1 MARAGQLKSSGERLS
16 DRVAIG
22 VLTQAF
28 PQSLVDEVLAQTG
41 RVQQR
46 NRLLPAR
53 LVVYFV
59 LAHTGAR
66 LLADLADATGLT
78 AAYST
83 ALRPLRPRGTGH
95 DPGRIATDLAVMLAD
110 GGEAI
115 ADLAVLRDQGEVFGP
130 VASTPTAWR
139 LLADTGDKTLACLRS
154 ARAQAREVAWLQA
167 AEQGEGIPA
176 VHAAGR
182 MLPGLV
188 LDLDATLITCHSE
201 KQQAAPTYK
210 GGFGFHPLLCFLANT
225 GEGLSGRLRPGNAGA
240 NTASDHITVLDQAL
254 AQIPDAH
261 RHGTDILVRT
271 DSAGSAK
278 AFLAHIRALRERGLN
293 LRFSVGYAVTEPVRR
308 AIRTVPN
315 HLWHPALDQD
325 GTLRDGA
332 EVAELTGMLDLTG
345 YPAGTRII
353 VRRERPHPGAQLSLF
368 DQDEGLRHQ
377 VFLTDTPYSGGGSAQ
392 FLEVRHR
399 GHATVEDHIR
409 CGKAT
414 GFGRFPSRD
423 FNVNAAWLE
432 LSLAAIDLL
441 AWMRVLLLD
450 GELATAEP
458 KKLRYRL
465 LHVAARLT
473 RGGRRLRLRIS
484 ATWPWR
490 HELATAFHRLATL
503 PRPAG

>member
-1 MARAGQLKSSGERLS
+1 MSVQAEGTFYVQ
-16 DRVAIG
+16 AIG
-22 VLTQAF
+22 LRPKVHVSADG
-28 PQSLVDEVLAQTG
+28 SG
-41 RVQQR
+41 
-46 NRLLPAR
+46 
-53 LVVYFV
+53 VVGH
-59 LAHTGAR
+59 AGAR

-78 AAYST
+78 AAYSA

-95 DPGRIATDLAVMLAD
+95 DPGQIATDLAVMLAD

-115 ADLAVLRDQGEVFGP
+115 ADLALLRDQGEVFGP

-139 LLADTGDKTLACLRS
+139 LLADTDDRTLTALRS
-154 ARAQAREVAWLQA
+154 ARAHAREVAWLQA
-167 AEQGEGIPA
+167 AERGEGIPA
-176 VHAAGR
+176 ARAGGR
-182 MLPGLV
+182 ALPGLV
-188 LDLDATLITCHSE
+188 LDLDATLVTCHSE
-201 KQQAAPTYK
+201 KEQAAPTYK

-225 GEGLSGRLRPGNAGA
+225 GEAVSGRLRPGNSGA
-240 NTASDHITVLDQAL
+240 NTAADHITVLDQAI

-261 RHGTDILVRT
+261 RHGTDILIRA

-278 AFLAHIRALRERGLN
+278 AFLAHVRDLRKRGIRTF
-293 LRFSVGYAVTEPVRR
+293 FSVGYAITDPVRR
-308 AIRTVPN
+308 AVRTMPDR
-315 HLWHPALDQD
+315 LWHPALDQD

-332 EVAELTGMLDLTG
+332 EVAELTGMLELPG
-345 YPAGTRII
+345 YPTGTRII

-409 CGKAT
+409 CGKTT

-423 FNVNAAWLE
+423 FNVNAVWLE

-441 AWMRVLLLD
+441 AWTRVLLLD

-473 RGGRRLRLRIS
+473 LGGRRLRLRIS

-490 HELATAFHRLATL
+490 NELATAFHRLAAL

>member
-1 MARAGQLKSSGERLS
+1 VQ
-16 DRVAIG
+16 AIG
-22 VLTQAF
+22 LR
-28 PQSLVDEVLAQTG
+28 P
-41 RVQQR
+41 RVQVT
-46 NRLLPAR
+46 ADGSG
-53 LVVYFV
+53 VVGH
-59 LAHTGAR
+59 AGAR
-66 LLADLADATGLT
+66 LLADLADATGLS
-78 AAYST
+78 AAYSA
-83 ALRPLRPRGTGH
+83 ALMPLRPRGTGH

-139 LLADTGDKTLACLRS
+139 LLADTDDKTLARLRS

-167 AEQGEGIPA
+167 AEHGEGIPA
-176 VHAAGR
+176 LRAAGR

-188 LDLDATLITCHSE
+188 LDLDATLVTCHSE

-278 AFLAHIRALRERGLN
+278 AFLTHIRALRERGLN

-308 AIRTVPN
+308 AIRAVPN

-332 EVAELTGMLDLTG
+332 EVAELTGMVDLHG
-345 YPAGTRII
+345 YPADTRIV

-409 CGKAT
+409 CGKNT

-423 FNVNAAWLE
+423 FDINTAWLE
-432 LSLAAIDLL
+432 LSLTAIDLL

-450 GELATAEP
+450 GELAAAEP

-503 PRPAG
+503 PRPAS

>member
-1 MARAGQLKSSGERLS
+1 MSVQAEGTFYVQ
-16 DRVAIG
+16 AIG
-22 VLTQAF
+22 LRPKVHVSADG
-28 PQSLVDEVLAQTG
+28 SG
-41 RVQQR
+41 
-46 NRLLPAR
+46 
-53 LVVYFV
+53 VVGH
-59 LAHTGAR
+59 AGAR

-78 AAYST
+78 AAYSA

-95 DPGRIATDLAVMLAD
+95 DPGRVATELAVMLAD
-110 GGEAI
+110 GGETI

-139 LLADTGDKTLACLRS
+139 LLADTDEAALASLR
-154 ARAQAREVAWLQA
+154 AVRATAREVAWMQA
-167 AEQGEGIPA
+167 AETGEGIPA
-176 VHAAGR
+176 ARAGGR
-182 MLPGLV
+182 ELPGLV
-188 LDLDATLITCHSE
+188 LDLDATLVTCHSE
-201 KQQAAPTYK
+201 KEQTAPTYK
-210 GGFGFHPLLCFLANT
+210 GDFGFHPLLCFLANT
-225 GEGLSGRLRPGNAGA
+225 GEAVSGRLRPGNSGA
-240 NTASDHITVLDQAL
+240 NTAADHVVVLDQAL

-261 RHGTDILVRT
+261 RHGTDILVRA

-278 AFLAHIRALRERGLN
+278 AFLAHVRDVRKQGIRTF
-293 LRFSVGYAVTEPVRR
+293 FSVGYAITEPVRR
-308 AIRTVPN
+308 AIRSMPDR
-315 HLWHPALDQD
+315 LWHPALDQD
-325 GTLRDGA
+325 GALRDGA
-332 EVAELTGMLDLTG
+332 EVAELTGMVDMDG
-345 YPAGTRII
+345 YPPGTRII

-368 DQDEGLRHQ
+368 DRDEGLRHQ

-409 CGKAT
+409 CGKTT

-423 FNVNAAWLE
+423 FGVNAVWLE
-432 LSLAAIDLL
+432 LSLAAVDLL
-441 AWMRVLLLD
+441 AWTRVLLLD

-490 HELATAFHRLATL
+490 NELVAAFHRLAAL
-503 PRPAG
+503 PRPVS

>member
-1 MARAGQLKSSGERLS
+1 MSVQAEGTFYVQ
-16 DRVAIG
+16 AIG
-22 VLTQAF
+22 LRPKVHVSADG
-28 PQSLVDEVLAQTG
+28 SG
-41 RVQQR
+41 
-46 NRLLPAR
+46 
-53 LVVYFV
+53 VVGH
-59 LAHTGAR
+59 AGAR

-78 AAYST
+78 AAYCA

-95 DPGRIATDLAVMLAD
+95 DPGRIAIDLAVMLAD

-139 LLADTGDKTLACLRS
+139 LLADTDERTLTALRS

-167 AEQGEGIPA
+167 AAQGEGIPA
-176 VHAAGR
+176 VRAAGR

-188 LDLDATLITCHSE
+188 LDLDATLVTCHSE
-201 KQQAAPTYK
+201 KDQAAPTYK

-278 AFLAHIRALRERGLN
+278 VFLAHVRDGRKRGIRTF
-293 LRFSVGYAVTEPVRR
+293 FSVGYAVTEPVRH
-308 AIRTVPN
+308 AIRAMPDR
-315 HLWHPALDQD
+315 LWHPALDQD
-325 GTLRDGA
+325 GSLRAGA
-332 EVAELTGMLDLTG
+332 EVAELTGMVDLTG

-409 CGKAT
+409 CGKTT
-414 GFGRFPSRD
+414 GFGRFPSRH
-423 FNVNAAWLE
+423 FAINSAWLE

-450 GELATAEP
+450 GELAAAEP

-473 RGGRRLRLRIS
+473 RGGRRLRLRIPQ
-484 ATWPWR
+484 TWPWR
-490 HELATAFHRLATL
+490 NELAMAFHRLAAL

>member
-1 MARAGQLKSSGERLS
+1 MTVQAEGTFYVQ
-16 DRVAIG
+16 AIG
-22 VLTQAF
+22 LRPKVHVSADG
-28 PQSLVDEVLAQTG
+28 SG
-41 RVQQR
+41 
-46 NRLLPAR
+46 
-53 LVVYFV
+53 VVGH
-59 LAHTGAR
+59 AGAR
-66 LLADLADATGLT
+66 LLTDLADATGLT
-78 AAYST
+78 ATYSA
-83 ALRPLRPRGTGH
+83 ALRSLRPRGTGH
-95 DPGRIATDLAVMLAD
+95 DPGRVATDLAVMLAD

-115 ADLAVLRDQGEVFGP
+115 ADLAVLRDQAGVFGP

-139 LLADTGDKTLACLRS
+139 LLADTDEAALASLRA
-154 ARAQAREVAWLQA
+154 ARGSAREVAWMLA
-167 AEQGEGIPA
+167 AETGEGIPA
-176 VHAAGR
+176 ARAGGR
-182 MLPGLV
+182 ELPGLV
-188 LDLDATLITCHSE
+188 LDLDATLVTCHSE
-201 KQQAAPTYK
+201 KEQAAPTYK

-225 GEGLSGRLRPGNAGA
+225 GEAVSGRLRPGNSGA
-240 NTASDHITVLDQAL
+240 NTAADHIAVLDQAL

-261 RHGTDILVRT
+261 RHGADILIRT

-278 AFLAHIRALRERGLN
+278 AFLTHVRDLRKRGIRTF
-293 LRFSVGYAVTEPVRR
+293 FSVGYAITEPVRR
-308 AIRTVPN
+308 AVRAMPN
-315 HLWHPALDQD
+315 RLWHPALDQD

-332 EVAELTGMLDLTG
+332 ELTGMVHVDG
-345 YPAGTRII
+345 YPTGTRII

-409 CGKAT
+409 CGKTT
-414 GFGRFPSRD
+414 GFGRFPSRN
-423 FNVNAAWLE
+423 FAVNAVWLE

-441 AWMRVLLLD
+441 AWTRVLLLD
-450 GELATAEP
+450 GELAAAEP

-473 RGGRRLRLRIS
+473 HGGRHLRLRIS

-490 HELATAFHRLATL
+490 NELATAFHRLAAL

>member
-1 MARAGQLKSSGERLS
+1 MSVQAEGTFYVQGIGLRPKVHVSADGSG
-16 DRVAIG
+16 
-22 VLTQAF
+22 
-28 PQSLVDEVLAQTG
+28 
-41 RVQQR
+41 
-46 NRLLPAR
+46 
-53 LVVYFV
+53 VVGH
-59 LAHTGAR
+59 AGAR

-78 AAYST
+78 AAYSA

-95 DPGRIATDLAVMLAD
+95 DPGRVATDLAVMLAD

-139 LLADTGDKTLACLRS
+139 LLADTDEAALASLRA
-154 ARAQAREVAWLQA
+154 ARASAREVAWMQA
-167 AEQGEGIPA
+167 AETGEGIPA
-176 VHAAGR
+176 ARAGGQE
-182 MLPGLV
+182 LPGLV
-188 LDLDATLITCHSE
+188 LDLDATLVTCHSE
-201 KQQAAPTYK
+201 KEQAAPTYK

-225 GEGLSGRLRPGNAGA
+225 GEAVSGRLRPGNSGA
-240 NTASDHITVLDQAL
+240 NTAADHVAVLDQAL
-254 AQIPDAH
+254 TQIPDTH

-278 AFLAHIRALRERGLN
+278 AFLTHVRDLRKRGIRTF
-293 LRFSVGYAVTEPVRR
+293 FSVGYAITEPVRR
-308 AIRTVPN
+308 AIRSVPDR
-315 HLWHPALDQD
+315 LWHPALDQD

-332 EVAELTGMLDLTG
+332 EVAELTGLVDLDG

-409 CGKAT
+409 CGKTT
-414 GFGRFPSRD
+414 GFGRFPSRHFD
-423 FNVNAAWLE
+423 VNAVWLE
-432 LSLAAIDLL
+432 LSLTAIDLL
-441 AWMRVLLLD
+441 AWTRVLLLD
-450 GELATAEP
+450 GKLATAEP

-490 HELATAFHRLATL
+490 NELVAAFHRLAAL
-503 PRPAG
+503 PRPGS

>member
-1 MARAGQLKSSGERLS
+1 MVGHA
-16 DRVAIG
+16 
-22 VLTQAF
+22 
-28 PQSLVDEVLAQTG
+28 
-41 RVQQR
+41 
-46 NRLLPAR
+46 
-53 LVVYFV
+53 
-59 LAHTGAR
+59 GAR

-78 AAYST
+78 AAYSA

-115 ADLAVLRDQGEVFGP
+115 ADLAVLRDQAEVFGP

-139 LLADTGDKTLACLRS
+139 LLADVDETRTRLAARRPAPRPGKSPGCRPPRP
-154 ARAQAREVAWLQA
+154 ARAYPRP
-167 AEQGEGIPA
+167 GP
-176 VHAAGR
+176 AGR
-182 MLPGLV
+182 ELPGLV
-188 LDLDATLITCHSE
+188 LDLDATLVTCHSE
-201 KQQAAPTYK
+201 KEQAAPTYK

-225 GEGLSGRLRPGNAGA
+225 GEALAGLLRPGNAGA
-240 NTASDHITVLDQAL
+240 NTAADHIAVLDQAL

-261 RHGTDILVRT
+261 RHGTDILIRT

-278 AFLAHIRALRERGLN
+278 PSSPTSATCANTGIRTF
-293 LRFSVGYAVTEPVRR
+293 FSVGYAITEPVRR
-308 AIRTVPN
+308 AIRALPEPV
-315 HLWHPALDQD
+315 WHPALDQD

-332 EVAELTGMLDLTG
+332 EVAELTGMVDLAG
-345 YPAGTRII
+345 YPDGTRII

-399 GHATVEDHIR
+399 GHASVEDHIR
-409 CGKAT
+409 CGKTT
-414 GFGRFPSRD
+414 GFGRFPSRH
-423 FNVNAAWLE
+423 FAINAAWLE

-441 AWMRVLLLD
+441 AWTRILLLD
-450 GELATAEP
+450 GELAAAEP

-473 RGGRRLRLRIS
+473 RGGRRLHLRIS

-490 HELATAFHRLATL
+490 HELATAFHRLAAL

>member
-1 MARAGQLKSSGERLS
+1 
-16 DRVAIG
+16 
-22 VLTQAF
+22 
-28 PQSLVDEVLAQTG
+28 
-41 RVQQR
+41 
-46 NRLLPAR
+46 
-53 LVVYFV
+53 
-59 LAHTGAR
+59 

-83 ALRPLRPRGTGH
+83 ALRPLRPQGTGH

-115 ADLAVLRDQGEVFGP
+115 ADLAVLRDQAEVFGS

-139 LLADTGDKTLACLRS
+139 LLTDVDETALAALAS

-167 AEQGEGIPA
+167 AERGEGIPA
-176 VHAAGR
+176 VRAAGR

-188 LDLDATLITCHSE
+188 LDLDATLVVCHSE
-201 KQQAAPTYK
+201 KEAAAPTYK
-210 GGFGFHPLLCFLANT
+210 GGFGFHPLVCFLANT
-225 GEGLSGRLRPGNAGA
+225 GEALSGRLRPGNAGA
-240 NTASDHITVLDQAL
+240 NTATDHIAVFDHAL

-261 RHGTDILVRT
+261 RHST

-278 AFLAHIRALRERGLN
+278 AFLAHVRDMRKRGIRTF
-293 LRFSVGYAVTEPVRR
+293 FSVGYAITEPVRR
-308 AIRTVPN
+308 AIRAMPGR
-315 HLWHPALDQD
+315 LWHPALDQD
-325 GTLRDGA
+325 GTLRDSA
-332 EVAELTGMLDLTG
+332 EVAELTGMVDLDG

-399 GHATVEDHIR
+399 GHATVEDRIR
-409 CGKAT
+409 CGKTT

-423 FNVNAAWLE
+423 FGVNAVWLE
-432 LSLAAIDLL
+432 LSLTAIDLL

-473 RGGRRLRLRIS
+473 RGGRRLRLRLRIS
-484 ATWPWR
+484 PTWPWR
-490 HELATAFHRLATL
+490 HELATAVHRLAAL